1 MALSAFSVPGSI
13 SVGLNEPSS
22 LLNAFSKD
30 ITSQVLTATIDGLVS
45 ESVTYYIKYVTDINQ
60 HITYNAGDPPEAT
73 GNDDAWGLTAF
84 TVASTDGT
92 YDPAKETK
100 NLPTSG
106 GAVSV
111 QAGVINIQHPDG
123 GVSGT
128 FTVNL
133 ALTVDNQLNM
143 TATASV
149 TGNDV
154 TVTVDNV
161 PNQIQVV
168 HINIPGENVPATP
181 TENDSDVLS
190 DSVAA
195 TTLQALFSNGGAYET
210 EINNIIG
217 NYDNLD
223 LVDSWSIAFTEI
235 TQAVDSVLSHHAR
248 GLDPVP
254 TSNQLFAA
262 GDKIVTSGKADVKIT
277 ITDYAGD
284 TQNVV
289 GSGGDR
295 SGSYSV
301 YGILEQ
307 QAAV

>member
-13 SVGLNEPSS
+13 SVGLTEPTS

-30 ITSQVLTATIDGLVS
+30 ITTQVLTATIDGLAS
-45 ESVTYYIKYVTDINQ
+45 ESVQYYIKYVTDVNQ
-60 HITYNAGDPPEAT
+60 HITYNAGDAT
-73 GNDDAWGLTAF
+73 PNDDAWGLTAF
-84 TVASTDGT
+84 TVASTDPT
-92 YDPAKETK
+92 YDAAKETK

-111 QAGVINIQHPDG
+111 QAGVINIQDPDG
-123 GVSGT
+123 QVSGT

-143 TATASV
+143 TAAASV

-168 HINIPGENVPATP
+168 HINVPGENVPANP
-181 TENDSDVLS
+181 TENDSDVLF

-195 TTLQALFSNGGAYET
+195 TTLQDLFSNGGAYET
-210 EINNIIG
+210 DINNIVN

-254 TSNQLFAA
+254 TSNQIFAA

-277 ITDYAGD
+277 ITDYAGN
-284 TQNVV
+284 TVNVV
-289 GSGGDR
+289 GSGTNR
-295 SGSYSV
+295 EGSHSV